1 MLSIAGFDP
10 SGGAGILAD
19 MKVMDAHNLIG
30 MGVITA
36 NTFQTED
43 KFLKTNWIPSKEI
56 MEQLVLLL
64 DNYTFAAIKIGII
77 ESLGVLTEV
86 LEKIHSKQPKAYVI
100 WDPVLRASAGHEF
113 HDGFDSV
120 LLEKIL
126 NSVNL
131 VCPNQSEYTEMN
143 VSPTDFSCQWYVTSV
158 DGGDLYIAGDKQRIY
173 KTHKISEFEKH
184 GSGCVLTS
192 AIAANIARGYTM
204 HKSFLRAKDYMYHF
218 LNSSPGKLGKHRR
231 S

>member
-1 MLSIAGFDP
+1 
-10 SGGAGILAD
+10 

-43 KFLKTNWIPSKEI
+43 KFLKTGWIPHKAI
-56 MEQLVLLL
+56 MEQLGLLL
-64 DNYTFAAIKIGII
+64 DTYSFVAIKIGII
-77 ESLGVLTEV
+77 ESLEV
-86 LEKIHSKQPKAYVI
+86 LNEVLGIIRSKQPNTFII
-100 WDPVLRASAGHEF
+100 WDPVLRASAGHQF
-113 HDGFDSV
+113 HAGFDTGPLKTV
-120 LLEKIL
+120 L
-126 NSVNL
+126 NTVNL
-131 VCPNQSEYTEMN
+131 VCPNQTEYSEMN
-143 VSPTDFSCQWYVTSV
+143 IVPEDFSCQWFVTSV
-158 DGGDLYIAGDKQRIY
+158 DGGDLYITGDTRRVY

-184 GSGCVLTS
+184 GSGCVLSS
-192 AIAANIARGYTM
+192 AIAANVARGYTL